1 MNVLALET
9 SGRIISIS
17 IKADKQLLELTVSR
31 GFKHVET
38 LMPSVASLMDLAGLK
53 PENLDLVACSA
64 GPGSF
69 TALRI
74 GMATAKGIA
83 KGAGCDLKAIPT
95 LPLLASG
102 REHWPGIVVPVMDA
116 RKNRVYTAAYRN
128 GCRIREDSDIILKDF
143 LNSLPEDEKIL
154 ITGPDAEIAAGFERV
169 TIDPLS
175 SSGRGNAMIEAALS
189 ALKTDGPDPADL
201 GPLYLRL
208 SEAEE
213 ALEAGK

>member
-1 MNVLALET
+1 
-9 SGRIISIS
+9 
-17 IKADKQLLELTVSR
+17 
-31 GFKHVET
+31 
-38 LMPSVASLMDLAGLK
+38 
-53 PENLDLVACSA
+53 
-64 GPGSF
+64 
-69 TALRI
+69 
-74 GMATAKGIA
+74 
-83 KGAGCDLKAIPT
+83 
-95 LPLLASG
+95 G

-116 RKNRVYTAAYRN
+116 RKNRVYTAAFRN

-154 ITGPDAEIAAGFERV
+154 ITGPDAEIAAGFEGV
-169 TIDPLS
+169 IIDPLS